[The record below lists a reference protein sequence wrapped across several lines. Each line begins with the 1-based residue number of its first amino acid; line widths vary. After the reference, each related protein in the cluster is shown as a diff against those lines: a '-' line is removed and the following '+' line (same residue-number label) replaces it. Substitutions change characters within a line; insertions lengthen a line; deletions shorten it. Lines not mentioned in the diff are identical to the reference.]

1 MIKQRGV
8 FHTYDFVMNKLEF
21 DSPLG
26 YSCAGQVIA
35 VGDEVRN
42 FKVGDYV
49 ACGGQGAY
57 HADVV
62 AVYENLAVKVPINID
77 LKYAC
82 FSTLASIAI
91 QGLRQSNIKF
101 GEYCVIIG
109 MGLIGQITYKLVESA
124 GGFPYGLDISEKQIN
139 FVKKLGF
146 SNVYDISEDGV
157 SQTIINE
164 TRGYGADAVIITAAT
179 DSLQP
184 IEFSGEVARMKGKI
198 IVVGSVPTGF
208 SRDMYYK
215 KELEL
220 LMSSSYGPGR
230 YDVKYEQKRTRLSP
244 RVCKMDRKQKYGKFY

>member
-1 MIKQRGV
+1 MLEKGTSEKQKQGKKELKQVINLIKQRGV

-184 IEFSGEVARMKGKI
+184 IEFSGEVARMKGK
-198 IVVGSVPTGF
+198 
-208 SRDMYYK
+208 
-215 KELEL
+215 L
-220 LMSSSYGPGR
+220 
-230 YDVKYEQKRTRLSP
+230 
-244 RVCKMDRKQKYGKFY
+244 